1 MAKIESSFKNMLIS
15 LLGITFV
22 ASAILGTANELTKG
36 AIEKA
41 NVAKQTL
48 AISTVLPQFD
58 KLGDSY
64 KVMPKSGKDS
74 LEIFP
79 ALNSEGETIGN
90 AVKTYSNNG
99 FGGDIEIMVGFDA
112 QGTLTGYQVLKHAET
127 PGLGSKMGIWFC
139 DASKDGQNVIGKN
152 PNKVKFSVKKDG
164 GDIDAITAATISSR
178 AFLDAINKAYSA
190 VSESYDG
197 STSATQQVTE

>member
-1 MAKIESSFKNMLIS
+1 MLIS

-22 ASAILGTANELTKG
+22 ASAILGLANELTKE
-36 AIEKA
+36 AIEKSKEI
-41 NVAKQTL
+41 KQTT
-48 AISTVLPQFD
+48 AISAVLPQFD

-64 KVMPKSGKDS
+64 KVMPKNGGDS

-79 ALNSEGETIGN
+79 ALNSDEEIIAN
-90 AVKTYSNNG
+90 AVKTYSGNG
-99 FGGDIEIMVGFDA
+99 FGGNIEIMVGFDKD
-112 QGTLTGYQVLKHAET
+112 GTITGYQVLKHAET

-152 PNKVKFSVKKDG
+152 PNNVKFVVKKDG

-178 AFLDAINKAYSA
+178 AFLDAINRAYA
-190 VSESYDG
+190 VLSESYDG
-197 STSATQQVTE
+197 STSATQKVEE